1 LYAVYKS
8 CFMQHTRDNAR
19 HSLVKLLFL
28 ILFLN
33 RAPLR
38 SKVTPAAPP
47 EFLRPFSI
55 SSAPGNHSRTEPK
68 RIRRHRAGEP
78 EMLLAL
84 PVVLLAGAG
93 AFLLFKFATVVD
105 GTPLP
110 SPIPVSLLRSIL
122 SCLFPWGF
130 KSISPVR
137 PWLRCRRPDARV
149 ARPAAVGE
157 GGRQGRPWAPAC
169 SRLFPLCDQ
178 SWQLN

>member
-1 LYAVYKS
+1 MLYISHVS
-8 CFMQHTRDNAR
+8 CSIPATTRGTP
-19 HSLVKLLFL
+19 LVKLLFL

-105 GTPLP
+105 GTPCLLP
-110 SPIPVSLLRSIL
+110 FQSPCFVPFYPAFSLGGLNPSHLSVPGCAAGDLTLVSRGPPRRERVEGKVGPGLLL
-122 SCLFPWGF
+122 
-130 KSISPVR
+130 
-137 PWLRCRRPDARV
+137 ARAYFRFV
-149 ARPAAVGE
+149 TRAG
-157 GGRQGRPWAPAC
+157 
-169 SRLFPLCDQ
+169 
-178 SWQLN
+178 N